1 MSKQEILSWTS
12 IATTLSV
19 LFFYL
24 LFTIGWPAFL
34 PDFSG
39 NMAKIFFNLFIIA
52 VVVEIIVNSV
62 TSKKSVDKDERDFM
76 IEAHGFRYA
85 YNFLV
90 TVFLIFIG
98 HLFITPFFIET
109 ADQYAFLSISTSTIH
124 VLFIS
129 LLLSNA
135 IKRGVMVYHYKRA
148 W

>member
-76 IEAHGFRYA
+76 IEAHGFRYG
-85 YNFLV
+85 YF
-90 TVFLIFIG
+90 G
-98 HLFITPFFIET
+98 HMVPPVSEHIVPL
-109 ADQYAFLSISTSTIH
+109 STSD
-124 VLFIS
+124 V
-129 LLLSNA
+129 
-135 IKRGVMVYHYKRA
+135 KG
-148 W
+148 